1 MFKKSFETVLDRLD
15 SDSLGIEKIIAM
27 VLVTIIALG
36 SMVGVF
42 FISDMKS
49 ATFNDYKPLYERLEA
64 LEANPD
70 SLLDEKANIVVTD
83 EGFEYTVE
91 NKECKMTGYFS
102 TDFKLLGNKSEDKAV
117 SVILVI
123 IAALFVGFSVWWGF
137 MIAVY
142 IVMYTIWFIVL
153 ICIELNKKLKEKKKN
168 DESSTTED
176 DEEDETE
183 IESFFA
189 EDDEQDS
196 ADEDDEAKDK
206 DDTSNT

>member
-1 MFKKSFETVLDRLD
+1 MFKKSAETVLDR
-15 SDSLGIEKIIAM
+15 STSHLGLHPHYYIEQIIAM
-27 VLVTIIALG
+27 VLATIITLG
-36 SMVGVF
+36 SMVGIF
-42 FISDMKS
+42 FIVDMKP
-49 ATFNDYKPLYERLEA
+49 ATYDDYKPLYERLEA

-70 SLLDEKANIVVTD
+70 SLLDEKAKIVVTD

-102 TDFKLLGNKSEDKAV
+102 TDFKLLGNQSEDKAV

-153 ICIELNKKLKEKKKN
+153 ICIEFNKKLKEKKN

-176 DEEDETE
+176 DKED
-183 IESFFA
+183 
-189 EDDEQDS
+189 
-196 ADEDDEAKDK
+196 DEDDEDEDE